1 MISAWLASLLSWR
14 NHILRHPRR
23 SASLKPLTPQPETSQ
38 EICCTQDNW
47 TTDHQLVYS
56 PEDNTIWRHPRGS
69 SVHRATG
76 QPTSQSED
84 LLRALYHAGQLTQQ
98 IESLPGVLLHTGK
111 MKPQS
116 TGPPWRTASHRT
128 TAWLLLWRPK
138 SLMSSL
144 EIYCSQGNRSGASLT
159 FWTQHPPP
167 SWKASHKVC

>member
-38 EICCTQDNW
+38 EICCTQHNW
-47 TTDHQLVYS
+47 ATDHQLVYS

-69 SVHRATG
+69 SVHKATG
-76 QPTSQSED
+76 QPTTVWRPPGGSVAC
-84 LLRALYHAGQLTQQ
+84 RATD
-98 IESLPGVLLHTGK
+98 PTDW
-111 MKPQS
+111 KPPRS
-116 TGPPWRTASHRT
+116 SDAHRENETIVHRPPWRTSSHRT